1 MNDNLIRKIL
11 REQETEQQQKPLSLI
26 EIKLF
31 KYLNK
36 NIHRFPTKKEL
47 LGFMKRMMPVFGKN
61 VNDAMLYYE
70 VYTQNYREDGDYE
83 NLTFETFKNY
93 RDFAQRKT
101 TNSTAYEYSS
111 GRIPFKGSNLEGFW
125 DVNRKNNWY
134 YLVLSYDW
142 YPIFLN
148 INDQWYGTIDNYSST
163 TAKHMSNSNPI
174 RYNSG
179 LKSDVIYLTK
189 DEIEDLMRG
198 YVTYDEIGDKRVENF
213 VNNESKNLI
222 GKRTVKSFGWG
233 DSAKKASFTIEDIIK
248 KDDKILIK
256 VKINKAGPIID
267 RKMLVSPDGYD
278 KRGDFAKD
286 LEKELTNHIIRE
298 NDKFLTKDNVKFEFS
313 H

>member
-1 MNDNLIRKIL
+1 MIHNLIRKIL
-11 REQETEQQQKPLSLI
+11 KEQEMEPQKKPLSLV

-36 NIHRFPTKKEL
+36 NRHRFPTKNEL
-47 LGFMKRMMPVFGKN
+47 LGFIKSMMPVFGKD
-61 VNDAMLYYE
+61 VNEARLYYE
-70 VYTQNYREDGDYE
+70 VYTQNYREEGDYE

-125 DVNRKNNWY
+125 DVNRKNEWFY
-134 YLVLSYDW
+134 VVMSYGW
-142 YPIFLN
+142 YPIFLY
-148 INDQWYGTIDNYSST
+148 INDQWYGTIDTYSST
-163 TAKHMSNSNPI
+163 TGKHISYSNPI

-189 DEIEDLMRG
+189 GEIEDLMKG
-198 YVTYDEIGDKRVENF
+198 YTTYEEIGDNRIENF
-213 VNNESKNLI
+213 INNESKNLI

-233 DSAKKASFTIEDIIK
+233 QSAKKASFVIEDISE
-248 KDDKILIK
+248 DNGKILIK
-256 VKINKAGPIID
+256 VKIIKAGPIVD
-267 RKMLVSPDGYD
+267 RKMVVSPEGYD
-278 KRGDFAKD
+278 ERGEFAKD
-286 LEKELTNHIIRE
+286 LEKEISRFIIME
-298 NDKFLTKDNVKFEFS
+298 NEKYLTKDNTKFDFK